1 MSLEVCYT
9 MYVSMSLEICQTM
22 FYIIRGM
29 SDYVCF
35 ISLVVCQNLYES
47 TCMSLEVCQTMYLCR
62 WRYIRLCFYVIGGIS
77 DFVCIFVI
85 GGMSDYAWFY
95 IIGGMSDYVCFYV
108 TGDMS
113 KVCFLR
119 HQTP

>member
-1 MSLEVCYT
+1 

-62 WRYIRLCFYVIGGIS
+62 WRYITLCFYVIGGIS

-85 GGMSDYAWFY
+85 GGMSDYES
-95 IIGGMSDYVCFYV
+95 MSLEVCQTMPGFISLEVCQIMFVSMSLETCLKYVF
-108 TGDMS
+108 
-113 KVCFLR
+113 
-119 HQTP
+119 